1 MHRFDVKANRL
12 NAVYLVTKD
21 TYVKANPRIRLNVE
35 NKTLSERLHK
45 RVQYSSTKEFALTS
59 DLVRYIYIYKL
70 ASKRKYPL
78 LSKAAHKN
86 SPHRNKQFCTQVW
99 CNNPLLITYPTGSD
113 YLYYKEIKWHIQHLG
128 H

>member
-45 RVQYSSTKEFALTS
+45 RVQYPSTKEFALTS
-59 DLVRYIYIYKL
+59 DLVRYIYIYICIDSTLKIMC
-70 ASKRKYPL
+70 ST
-78 LSKAAHKN
+78 
-86 SPHRNKQFCTQVW
+86 CTV
-99 CNNPLLITYPTGSD
+99 ITMG
-113 YLYYKEIKWHIQHLG
+113 KK
-128 H
+128 